1 MNAHL
6 PPLKTMDEGKLT
18 AAVVSLDPS
27 NEAIE
32 TATEL
37 ALFAHAGV
45 YRSTMRKGSDCKDS
59 YVMHPMRVSLR
70 LHLIDAGLTDQ
81 ERSDLTVSA
90 LLHDVIEDAPER
102 VQMFFGT
109 EASANDI
116 IGNYFG
122 GIVLRTVESV
132 TNPEFSPTMTRAE
145 KHESYR
151 QHVLRTVV
159 RDKLS
164 YLVKYGDLV
173 DNAGSLKYITDDK
186 GGRTS
191 KARMAGKY
199 LPVLCDMIDHV
210 DIVDSV
216 TGCNHIS
223 DRLESIYRELVEM
236 V

>member
-1 MNAHL
+1 MNAHF

-27 NEAIE
+27 NEVIE
-32 TATEL
+32 AATEL

-45 YRSTMRKGSDCKDS
+45 YRSTMRKGSDCRDS

-70 LHLIDAGLTDQ
+70 LHLLDAGLSYQ
-81 ERSDLTVSA
+81 ERIDLTVSA

-109 EASANDI
+109 EAAANDI
-116 IGNYFG
+116 IGRYFG
-122 GIVLRTVESV
+122 DVVLRTVESV
-132 TNPEFSPTMTRAE
+132 TNPDFSPEMTRAE

-199 LPVLCDMIDHV
+199 LPVLADMLDHV
-210 DIVDSV
+210 EVVDSI
-216 TGCNHIS
+216 TGRSHIT
-223 DRLESIYRELVEM
+223 DRLESIVGELTEM
-236 V
+236 I